1 MRTLFVL
8 ALAISLAGCGLE
20 TASTAA
26 TAASIKKQEM
36 QEGKKTMD
44 RAQQKIDGARQQAQ
58 QRAAASEEQ
67 K

>member
-8 ALAISLAGCGLE
+8 VLAASLAGCGLE

-26 TAASIKKQEM
+26 TAASIKKQEL

-44 RAQQKIDGARQQAQ
+44 RAQQKIDGAMQQAQ
-58 QRAAASEEQ
+58 QRAATSAD
-67 K
+67 

>member
-44 RAQQKIDGARQQAQ
+44 RAKQKIDGAMQQAQ
-58 QRAAASEEQ
+58 QRAASSEEQ